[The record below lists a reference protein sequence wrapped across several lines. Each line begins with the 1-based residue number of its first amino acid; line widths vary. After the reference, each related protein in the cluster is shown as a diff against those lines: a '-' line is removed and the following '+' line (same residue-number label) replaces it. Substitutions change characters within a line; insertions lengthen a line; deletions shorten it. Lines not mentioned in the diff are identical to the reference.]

1 MKWNTVNKR
10 REEMRSKYAKY
21 EKPEDRPDGEE
32 E

>member
-1 MKWNTVNKR
+1 MNKR

-21 EKPEDRPDGEE
+21 EVPEDRPDGEE